1 MSFNRVTPVLF
12 LTLFTSACSSDD
24 DAEPCVASSPDPATF
39 LAVEGFTIQHS
50 LSKKAAE
57 DSSVALDFSGIDVD
71 LIDPGVLEAP
81 TFTTLATVAL
91 ETDGC
96 GDGSGCL
103 WRFSGIDLPETT
115 AALVASIRDTRE
127 TDPLWA
133 TTFMTI
139 ADSPTVDALRSS
151 QTALIDVR
159 SFALTREAL
168 DSVIGPLVGLSGDT
182 LLERGMVL
190 GIVVGSAE
198 GCGTQQPPQSGATVS
213 SDRSDVQLFYP
224 NSNVSGL
231 SDKTEK
237 QGMFFAVPDAGIGAV
252 TTTFSITG
260 ALTWPA
266 DLPVWITP
274 GVVSVQ
280 LFVGL

>member
-1 MSFNRVTPVLF
+1 MSLNRVTPILL
-12 LTLFTSACSSDD
+12 LTLSAIACSSD
-24 DAEPCVASSPDPATF
+24 DAEPCVASSPDPTTF

-57 DSSVALDFSGIDVD
+57 DSSVALDFSGLEVD
-71 LIDPGVLEAP
+71 LVDPGVFEAP

-103 WRFSGIDLPETT
+103 WRLSGVALPETT
-115 AALVASIRDTRE
+115 GALVASIRDSRG
-127 TDPLWA
+127 TDPIWA

-139 ADSPTVDALRSS
+139 ADGPSIDALRSS

-159 SFALTREAL
+159 SFALTLAAL
-168 DSVIGPLVGLSGDT
+168 DNVIGPLVGLSGDE
-182 LLERGMVL
+182 LLSRGMVL

-213 SDRSDVQLFYP
+213 SDRSDVQLLYP

-260 ALTWPA
+260 DLAWPA

-280 LFVGL
+280 LFVGQ